1 VLSGGE
7 LTTLYKTLGVKPDA
21 SKREIVSAF
30 RSLALRY
37 HPDHCRE
44 ANAKDMF
51 IAVRAAYEI
60 LVDDQKRAEYD
71 RLLAYASRRETRV
84 GSAPPPAAETSY
96 ERWHATARWNAER
109 EAALSYT
116 EFVSTA
122 LVSAL
127 KFGGVVVVALGQGAL
142 LGALGAVLR
151 FLSVLAILVPVVAV
165 ILTYATH
172 PALLVLTVPL
182 ALGWWVW
189 LVRSRI
195 ADGWT
200 PKSAALFVGGLA
212 AFCGLCV
219 ALFGVL
225 ADINA
230 AKRADVKASF
240 EFTIAD
246 LRTHFPEYVR
256 TFPAADVENEPAALG
271 KMVIVDM
278 DARDF
283 HWTFERALPQD
294 MRPRT
299 NAEVDYVVQ
308 VRNARK
314 LVGRYSRGGSAY
326 QWQCDYQLVDF
337 RAGRTVFS
345 GSIQGTPPPQSKR
358 YGGDASGSFPL
369 EGLVARWVAK
379 SRAGGTGGPHADP
392 SSAVR

>member
-1 VLSGGE
+1 
-7 LTTLYKTLGVKPDA
+7 
-21 SKREIVSAF
+21 
-30 RSLALRY
+30 
-37 HPDHCRE
+37 
-44 ANAKDMF
+44 M
-51 IAVRAAYEI
+51 
-60 LVDDQKRAEYD
+60 
-71 RLLAYASRRETRV
+71 V
-84 GSAPPPAAETSY
+84 GMA
-96 ERWHATARWNAER
+96 
-109 EAALSYT
+109 
-116 EFVSTA
+116 
-122 LVSAL
+122 
-127 KFGGVVVVALGQGAL
+127 GAL
-142 LGALGAVLR
+142 AHRGWMDAEVRRAVL
-151 FLSVLAILVPVVAV
+151 
-165 ILTYATH
+165 
-172 PALLVLTVPL
+172 
-182 ALGWWVW
+182 
-189 LVRSRI
+189 
-195 ADGWT
+195 
-200 PKSAALFVGGLA
+200 GGLA

-240 EFTIAD
+240 ESTIAD

-358 YGGDASGSFPL
+358 YGGMPQAPSRSRDSWQGGSPSL
-369 EGLVARWVAK
+369 AQAAR
-379 SRAGGTGGPHADP
+379 ADRTLILLRP
-392 SSAVR
+392 YDRCS

>member
-1 VLSGGE
+1 
-7 LTTLYKTLGVKPDA
+7 LTTLYETLGVGPEA

-37 HPDHCRE
+37 HPDHCKDV
-44 ANAKDMF
+44 NAKDMF

-84 GSAPPPAAETSY
+84 ASVPHAPAAESY
-96 ERWHATARWNAER
+96 ERWHATARRNAER

-127 KFGGVVVVALGQGAL
+127 KFGGVVVVAVGQGAL

-151 FLSVLAILVPVVAV
+151 LLSALAIVVPAIAV

-182 ALGWWVW
+182 AVGWWAW
-189 LVRSRI
+189 LVRLRG
-195 ADGWT
+195 ADGGT
-200 PKSAALFVGGLA
+200 PKSIALFVGGLA
-212 AFCGLCV
+212 VFCGLCV
-219 ALFGVL
+219 ALFAAW
-225 ADINA
+225 ADVNA
-230 AKRADVKASF
+230 AKRADVKARF
-240 EFTIAD
+240 ESTIGD

-256 TFPAADVENEPAALG
+256 AFPAADVENEPATLG
-271 KMVIVDM
+271 KMVIIDM

-283 HWTFERALPQD
+283 HWTFERTLPQD

-299 NAEVDYVVQ
+299 NTEVDHVVQ
-308 VRNARK
+308 VRNTRK

-326 QWQCDYQLVDF
+326 QWQCDYDLVDF
-337 RAGRTVFS
+337 RTGRKLFS
-345 GSIQGTPPPQSKR
+345 GSVQGTPPPQSKR
-358 YGGDASGSFPL
+358 HGGDASGSFPL

-379 SRAGGTGGPHADP
+379 SRAGGTGGALADP
-392 SSAVR
+392 PPPAR

>member
-142 LGALGAVLR
+142 LGAL
-151 FLSVLAILVPVVAV
+151 VAV

-200 PKSAALFVGGLA
+200 PKSAALFWEVLRRSVGFVSHCLESWLISTRPSAQMSRLA
-212 AFCGLCV
+212 SSP
-219 ALFGVL
+219 
-225 ADINA
+225 
-230 AKRADVKASF
+230 R
-240 EFTIAD
+240 
-246 LRTHFPEYVR
+246 
-256 TFPAADVENEPAALG
+256 
-271 KMVIVDM
+271 
-278 DARDF
+278 
-283 HWTFERALPQD
+283 LP
-294 MRPRT
+294 T
-299 NAEVDYVVQ
+299 
-308 VRNARK
+308 
-314 LVGRYSRGGSAY
+314 
-326 QWQCDYQLVDF
+326 
-337 RAGRTVFS
+337 
-345 GSIQGTPPPQSKR
+345 
-358 YGGDASGSFPL
+358 L
-369 EGLVARWVAK
+369 EHTSLN
-379 SRAGGTGGPHADP
+379 T
-392 SSAVR
+392 